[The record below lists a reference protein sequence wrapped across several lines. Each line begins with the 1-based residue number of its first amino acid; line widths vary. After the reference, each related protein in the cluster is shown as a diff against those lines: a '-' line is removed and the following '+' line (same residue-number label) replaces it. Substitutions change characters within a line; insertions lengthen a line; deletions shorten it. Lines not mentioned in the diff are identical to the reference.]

1 MTSSLCPRCRGP
13 LSGPPKEAFCPRC
26 AGQLLLAAGPG
37 ESAGQTS
44 ACDATLRVGDFELGV
59 ELGRGA
65 MGVVYRAR
73 QPRLR
78 REVAV
83 KVILASRFAGET
95 ARKRFLAEAEL
106 AAQLDHPNIV
116 PIYEVGVTSDEPF
129 YAMKLIE
136 GGTLADLIEDGGL
149 KMGDGDKP
157 MPASFPHSPSSV
169 AVLLAKIARAIHHA
183 HQRGI
188 LHRDL
193 KPGNILLDAQ
203 GEPHVTDFGLARQ
216 LGADSSLTLTGSTL
230 GTPAYMSP
238 EQAAGERNATTAAD
252 IWSLGAILFHLL
264 TGRPPFLGATA
275 TDVLLQVR
283 TNEPPRLR
291 SLDSTIP
298 ADLETICLKC
308 LEKEPTRRYASAAE
322 LADDLDHFL
331 RREPIRARRA
341 SATERV
347 ILWTRRHPARA
358 VVVVAF
364 LLLLLFGAGGVLW
377 QWHRAETNAKQN
389 RQRLVRMA
397 TAAAIHRVEENDLS
411 TALPWFVEAMR
422 LDVGTHDRKTRA
434 TITDAGWSHRVRIAT
449 TLRQS
454 PRLAQAWFHDAGVRH
469 ASFSS
474 DGRRVATASD
484 DGTARVWDALTG
496 DAVTPPL
503 HHAKSV
509 RQVVFSPDGSRV
521 VTASDDGTTRVW
533 NARTGEPLTRPLVNG
548 NEWLKVDFSPNGER
562 VVSAGQFADA
572 QLWNAETGAPV
583 GPPLHHE
590 NGPIG
595 SVSFSR
601 DGRLVLTSAHDRTAR
616 LWNART
622 GEPVG
627 EPLNH
632 DGPVLSAVFSPDGK
646 HIVTAGE
653 PNHARIWDA
662 ATQRV
667 LILFLRH
674 AGRIEHVEFS
684 PDSTRILTASLDVT
698 ARVWDVATGQPI
710 TPPLPHTEPV
720 HHAAFSPDGRWVV
733 TASHDHTAQVWDSAS
748 GLRAF
753 PPLWHGHAVEY
764 AVFSPDGRRVL
775 TASLDGVAR
784 LWELSSETLA
794 PTLLAGEGSLAHAV
808 FDTERRLV
816 GTISDDNT
824 ARVWDVATG
833 AAIGPSLTL
842 DSPGQCAVLSP
853 DGSRLATGSQ
863 GPVQVWDVATGKLI
877 GQVRHERPIRFMAW
891 RPDGHAVLSVADDDD
906 TARVWNPD
914 TGADV
919 TPPLAHGEEITDAS
933 FSSDGKRI
941 ATVSN
946 SGTGRVWD
954 ADTGQSLLPPLR
966 HGGGLRRVRFNREA
980 TLLVTASMD
989 GTVRLWNTATG
1000 AQVTPPLR
1008 HGGWVNDLAFS
1019 PDGRRILTTSDDGTA
1034 RLWDTTTGQPVT
1046 APLHLGGGVWAP
1058 CFSRDGRVVLAGNG
1072 LFAQVWEAD
1081 TGLPL
1086 TPLLKSQTPVI
1097 QIAFSPDE
1105 RHVVGVTVNRHLV
1118 SFDLMPL
1125 DWPLEDFSA
1134 VARLLSC
1141 RELDTTGALVP
1152 LAQALEGVRPALSA
1166 SSSDA
1171 VPLKTTD
1178 NVDPAPV
1185 DGPTLA
1191 RALLRRDWERLRTRL
1206 DPVGSRRDGF
1216 RAGNT
1221 EIKKQKIQRAF
1232 HVIDLTRHHNVSLT
1246 NSLHETP
1253 QDNSFSALSP
1263 GVHRLGEVDFSVY
1276 GLVHL
1281 AGEPPTTRKFPQRVQ
1296 DIAVNHQAR
1305 GLHFLHA
1312 CGWSAEPG
1320 TQIAS
1325 FIVHYA
1331 NGAQV
1336 EIPVTYGRDVRDW
1349 HTQSGAAADAV
1360 WTGTNAESSSGGRR
1374 IQLFKTTWTNPH
1386 PGVEIVSLDYVST
1399 MTAAAPFLLALTAEP

>member
-1 MTSSLCPRCRGP
+1 MTA
-13 LSGPPKEAFCPRC
+13 AFCPRC
-26 AGQLLLAAGPG
+26 RSPLTDSTAGNYCPRCAGRLLLDTDTTSGEPAECLPRAASHRLG
-37 ESAGQTS
+37 EY
-44 ACDATLRVGDFELGV
+44 ELGA

-83 KVILASRFAGET
+83 KVILASRFAGEN

-116 PIYEVGVTSDEPF
+116 PIYEVGETEDGPF

-136 GGTLADLIEDGGL
+136 GGTLA
-149 KMGDGDKP
+149 
-157 MPASFPHSPSSV
+157 SV
-169 AVLLAKIARAIHHA
+169 AASRESAAIQTSDGSAALCRAAATVISKNARAVHHA
-183 HQRGI
+183 HERGV

-193 KPGNILLDAQ
+193 KPGNILLDAD
-203 GEPHVTDFGLARQ
+203 GEPHITDFGLARQ
-216 LGADSSLTLTGSTL
+216 LGTDSSLTMTGSTL

-238 EQAAGERNATTAAD
+238 EQAAGERGVTTATD

-264 TGRPPFLGATA
+264 TGRPPFLGTTA

-283 TNEPPRLR
+283 TGEPPRLR

-331 RREPIRARRA
+331 RHEPIRARRA
-341 SATERV
+341 SVPERV

-358 VVVVAF
+358 TVVVAF

-377 QWHRAETNAKQN
+377 QWHRAETNAEQN
-389 RQRLVRMA
+389 RQRLIRMA
-397 TAAAIHRVEENDLS
+397 TATAIHRVEENDLA

-422 LDVGTHDRKTRA
+422 LDVGMSGEKARDGNSNA
-434 TITDAGWSHRVRIAT
+434 AWSHRVRIAT

-454 PRLAQAWFHDAGVRH
+454 PRLAQVWFHDAGLRH

-474 DGRRVATASD
+474 DGKQVATASD
-484 DGTARVWDALTG
+484 DGTASVWDALTG

-503 HHAKSV
+503 RHAKAV
-509 RQVVFSPDGSRV
+509 RQVVFSPEGSRL
-521 VTASDDGTTRVW
+521 VTASDDGTSRIW
-533 NARTGEPLTRPLVNG
+533 NAHTGEPLTQPLVNG
-548 NEWLKVDFSPNGER
+548 NEWLKVDFSPEGER
-562 VVSAGQFADA
+562 IVSAGQFADA
-572 QLWNAETGAPV
+572 RLWNSKTGEPV

-590 NGPIG
+590 NGPIS

-616 LWNART
+616 LWNAHT

-627 EPLNH
+627 DPFYH
-632 DGPVLSAVFSPDGK
+632 DGPLLSAAFSPDGK

-653 PNHARIWDA
+653 PNHARVWNV
-662 ATQRV
+662 ATHRV
-667 LILFLRH
+667 LILSLQH
-674 AGRIEHVEFS
+674 AARIEHAEFS
-684 PDSTRILTASLDVT
+684 PDGTRVLTASLDGT
-698 ARVWDVATGQPI
+698 ARVWDVATGQPV
-710 TPPLPHTEPV
+710 TPPLQHTEPV

-733 TASHDHTAQVWDSAS
+733 TASQDHTAQVWDIAR
-748 GLRAF
+748 GVRAF
-753 PPLWHGHAVEY
+753 PPLWHGHAVER

-775 TASLDGVAR
+775 TACLDGVAR
-784 LWELSSETLA
+784 LWELSGETAA
-794 PTLLAGEGSLAHAV
+794 PALLAGDGRLANAV
-808 FDTERRLV
+808 FDTERRRV
-816 GTISDDNT
+816 STISDDNT
-824 ARVWDVATG
+824 ARVWDATTG
-833 AAIGPSLTL
+833 AAISPVLGL
-842 DSPGQCAVLSP
+842 DSPGQCAVLSS
-853 DGSRLATGSQ
+853 DGLRLATGSQ
-863 GPVQVWDVATGKLI
+863 GAAQVWDVATGKLI
-877 GQVRHERPIRFMAW
+877 SQVRHERPIRFIAW

-914 TGADV
+914 TGAAV
-919 TPPLAHGEEITDAS
+919 TPPLAHGEEITDAT

-946 SGTGRVWD
+946 LGTGRVWD
-954 ADTGQSLLPPLR
+954 ADTGQSILSPLR
-966 HGGGLRRVRFNREA
+966 HGGGLRRVRFNRNA

-989 GTVRLWNTATG
+989 GTVRLWNTTTG

-1034 RLWDTTTGQPVT
+1034 RLWDVTTGQPVT

-1058 CFSRDGRVVLAGNG
+1058 CFSRDNRVVLAGNG

-1105 RHVVGVTVNRHLV
+1105 HQVLGVTADRRLV
-1118 SFDLMPL
+1118 SFDLKPM
-1125 DWPLEDFSA
+1125 DWPLADFA
-1134 VARLLSC
+1134 AAARLLSC
-1141 RELDTTGALVP
+1141 RELDATGALVP
-1152 LAQALEGVRPALSA
+1152 LAQALEGTRTALSTG
-1166 SSSDA
+1166 SSDP
-1171 VPLKTTD
+1171 VPLKTAD
-1178 NVDPAPV
+1178 KVDGAPV

-1191 RALLRRDWERLRTRL
+1191 RACLRRDWERLRSRLNPGGSRL
-1206 DPVGSRRDGF
+1206 DAPP
-1216 RAGNT
+1216 AGT
-1221 EIKKQKIQRAF
+1221 AEIKQRKTERAF
-1232 HVIDLTRHHNVSLT
+1232 HVIDLTKYQNVSLT

-1253 QDNSFSALSP
+1253 RDNSFSALSP
-1263 GVHRLGEVDFSVY
+1263 GVHRLGEVDFSVQ

-1281 AGEPPTTRKFPQRVQ
+1281 AGEPPVTKNFPERVQ

-1305 GLHFLHA
+1305 VLHFLHA

-1320 TQIAS
+1320 TPIAS
-1325 FIVHYA
+1325 FLVHYA
-1331 NGAQV
+1331 NGAQI

-1360 WTGTNAESSSGGRR
+1360 WTGANAESSAGGRR
-1374 IQLFKTTWTNPH
+1374 IQLFRTIWTNPH
-1386 PGVEIVSLDYVST
+1386 PDVEILSLDYVSK
-1399 MTAAAPFLLALTAEP
+1399 MTTAAPFLLAITAEP

>member
-1 MTSSLCPRCRGP
+1 MSASLCPRCQSP
-13 LSGPPKEAFCPRC
+13 LSGPAADEYCPRC
-26 AGQLLLAAGPG
+26 AGRLLLGTAAASDTEAVPQVSATSSRLG
-37 ESAGQTS
+37 EY
-44 ACDATLRVGDFELGV
+44 ELGP

-83 KVILASRFAGET
+83 KVILASRFVGES

-116 PIYEVGVTSDEPF
+116 PIYEVGETEDGPF
-129 YAMKLIE
+129 YAMKLIA
-136 GGTLADLIEDGGL
+136 GGTLAERIACEEVGKWESGRT
-149 KMGDGDKP
+149 
-157 MPASFPHSPSSV
+157 AS
-169 AVLLAKIARAIHHA
+169 LLAKLARAVHHA
-183 HQRGI
+183 HERGV

-193 KPGNILLDAQ
+193 KPGNILLDAN
-203 GEPHVTDFGLARQ
+203 GEPHITDFGLARQ
-216 LGADSSLTLTGSTL
+216 LGADSSLTLTGATL

-238 EQAAGERNATTAAD
+238 EQAAGERGITTASD
-252 IWSLGAILFHLL
+252 VWSLGAILFHLL
-264 TGRPPFLGATA
+264 TGRPPFLGTTA

-283 TNEPPRLR
+283 TDEPPRLR

-308 LEKEPTRRYASAAE
+308 LEKEPGRRYATAAE

-331 RREPIRARRA
+331 RHEPIRARRA
-341 SATERV
+341 RVPERV

-358 VVVVAF
+358 AVAVAF
-364 LLLLLFGAGGVLW
+364 LVLLLSGAGGVLW
-377 QWHRAETNAKQN
+377 QWHRAETNAEQN

-397 TAAAIHRVEENDLS
+397 TATAIHRVEENDLS

-422 LDVGTHDRKTRA
+422 LDIGTHDRKSRA
-434 TITDAGWSHRVRIAT
+434 ANSDAAWSHRVRITT

-454 PRLAQAWFHDAGVRH
+454 PRLAQVWFHDAGVRY

-474 DGRRVATASD
+474 DGKRVAAASD
-484 DGTARVWDALTG
+484 DGTGRVWDTLTG
-496 DAVTPPL
+496 DAATPPL
-503 HHAKSV
+503 RHAKSV
-509 RQVVFSPDGSRV
+509 RQVVFSSDNSRV
-521 VTASDDGTTRVW
+521 MTASDDGTARVW

-548 NEWLKVDFSPNGER
+548 NEWLKVDFSPDGER
-562 VVSAGQFADA
+562 VISAGQFADA
-572 QLWNAETGAPV
+572 QLWNTKTGDPV

-590 NGPIG
+590 NGPIS
-595 SVSFSR
+595 SVTFSR
-601 DGRLVLTSAHDRTAR
+601 DGRLALTSGHDRTAR

-627 EPLNH
+627 LPLSH
-632 DGPVLSAVFSPDGK
+632 DGPVLFAAFSPDGK

-653 PNHARIWDA
+653 PNHARIWEVA
-662 ATQRV
+662 SQRV
-667 LILFLRH
+667 LIPFLRH
-674 AGRIEHVEFS
+674 AARVEHAEFS
-684 PDSTRILTASLDVT
+684 ADSTRVLTASLDGT
-698 ARVWDVATGQPI
+698 ARVWDVATGQPV
-710 TPPLPHTEPV
+710 TPPLQHTEPV
-720 HHAAFSPDGRWVV
+720 HHAALSPDGRWVV
-733 TASHDHTAQVWDSAS
+733 TASQDHTAQVWDVAR
-748 GLRAF
+748 GGRAF
-753 PPLWHGHAVEY
+753 PPLWHGHAVEH

-784 LWELSSETLA
+784 LWELSGETAA
-794 PTLLAGEGSLAHAV
+794 PALLAGDGRLANAV
-808 FDTERRLV
+808 FDADRRRV
-816 GTISDDNT
+816 STISDDNT
-824 ARVWDVATG
+824 ARVWDAATG
-833 AAIGPSLTL
+833 AAISPVLAL

-863 GPVQVWDVATGKLI
+863 GAAQVWDVATGKLI
-877 GQVRHERPIRFMAW
+877 SQVRHERPIRFIVW

-914 TGADV
+914 MGADV
-919 TPPLAHGEEITDAS
+919 TPPLAHGEEITDAT
-933 FSSDGKRI
+933 FSPDGKRI

-946 SGTGRVWD
+946 SGTGRVWN
-954 ADTGQSLLPPLR
+954 AATGQSILAPLR
-966 HGGGLRRVRFNREA
+966 HGGGLRRVRFNRDG

-989 GTVRLWNTATG
+989 GTVRLWNPASG

-1034 RLWDTTTGQPVT
+1034 RLWDTTAGQPVT
-1046 APLHLGGGVWAP
+1046 TPLRLGGGVWAP

-1105 RHVVGVTVNRHLV
+1105 QHVLGVTVDRRLV
-1118 SFDLMPL
+1118 SFDLRPL
-1125 DWPLEDFSA
+1125 DWPLEDFA
-1134 VARLLSC
+1134 AAARLLSC
-1141 RELDTTGALVP
+1141 RELDATGALVP
-1152 LAQALEGVRPALSA
+1152 LAQSLEGGRTELSA
-1166 SSSDA
+1166 GSSDA
-1171 VPLKTTD
+1171 VALPTTNTIAHAPL
-1178 NVDPAPV
+1178 

-1191 RALLRRDWERLRTRL
+1191 RALLRSDWERLRTRL
-1206 DPVGSRRDGF
+1206 NPVGSQRGESP
-1216 RAGNT
+1216 AGNT
-1221 EIKKQKIQRAF
+1221 EIKEPKTERAF
-1232 HVIDLTRHHNVSLT
+1232 HVIDLTRHYNFSLT

-1253 QDNSFSALSP
+1253 QDNSFSALTP
-1263 GVHRLGEVDFSVY
+1263 GVHQLGEVDFSIH

-1281 AGEPPTTRKFPQRVQ
+1281 AGEPPATRSFPERVQ
-1296 DIAVNHQAR
+1296 DIAVNRQAR
-1305 GLHFLHA
+1305 ELHFLHA

-1320 TQIAS
+1320 TVIAG

-1349 HTQSGAAADAV
+1349 HTQSGASADAV

-1386 PGVEIVSLDYVST
+1386 PEVEIVSLDYVSK
-1399 MTAAAPFLLALTAEP
+1399 MTGAAPFLLALTAEP